1 MRRRSRPSGKFLP
14 RGLTIIHEDK
24 DILVVDKPPDL
35 LTIGTDTEKLRTAYF
50 ILTDYIR
57 KGAAK
62 SKKRIFIVH
71 RLDRETSGVLI
82 FAKSEEAKFYLQSHW
97 KETKKKY
104 LAVVHGQCDR
114 KSETIT
120 TYLAENQA
128 HFVYSTSDTSKGK
141 LSQTAYKVLK
151 QTKDFALLE
160 VDLLTGRKHQ
170 IRVHLAGI
178 GHPVVGDRR
187 YGKGNMAH
195 KRLALHARSISFR
208 HPFSGK
214 QLTFETKVPVYF
226 KQLMGGVDHKATG
239 AATGSDTIYKRINR
253 PPES

>member
-1 MRRRSRPSGKFLP
+1 MPRRSRPGGKFLP

-57 KGAAK
+57 KGSAK

-71 RLDRETSGVLI
+71 RLDRETSGILI
-82 FAKSEEAKFYLQSHW
+82 FAKSEEAKFYLRSHW
-97 KETKKKY
+97 KETKKQY

-120 TYLAENQA
+120 TYLTENQA

-160 VDLLTGRKHQ
+160 VELVTGRKHQ
-170 IRVHLAGI
+170 IRVHLAGL
-178 GHPVVGDRR
+178 GHPVVGDQR

-226 KQLMGGVDHKATG
+226 NQLIGSVEHKDGLIRNSEPCEA
-239 AATGSDTIYKRINR
+239 
-253 PPES
+253 